1 MKPSFRVNRVWQIG
15 YPLAVYFI
23 VYNLAYK
30 LFCVIFSKI
39 GSPLF
44 WLGISAAITIPLI
57 YGMYK
62 KLPTIKCEKRF
73 QSETIFK
80 ELALVALIV
89 AIGIGL
95 NICITQL
102 SLVGES
108 AGFEKANQTLY
119 SGGLFARIFSTCI
132 CIPILEELLY
142 RGVICGQL
150 GLWYNNV
157 IAALVSAFLFGMMH
171 FNMVQFIYA
180 FCMGLVLGYIFL
192 RTKKLWVVMLAHG
205 LTNLVVVLYHI

>member
-95 NICITQL
+95 NVCITQL

-108 AGFEKANQTLY
+108 AGFEKALETLY

-132 CIPILEELLY
+132 CILESKPSVSLKSIKPASIVIQHTD
-142 RGVICGQL
+142 RSFFICGSKFHLHILIGSFRCGIIQL
-150 GLWYNNV
+150 
-157 IAALVSAFLFGMMH
+157 H
-171 FNMVQFIYA
+171 FRKI
-180 FCMGLVLGYIFL
+180 L
-192 RTKKLWVVMLAHG
+192 
-205 LTNLVVVLYHI
+205 